1 MVANARPSLTQT
13 LTQYMASLPP
23 ARQRNGRQELT
34 RFVQW
39 CGSDRGVGELTPYE
53 IGGYAESASIWGAD
67 TAEKLK
73 SVKAFLTYLK
83 NQGIIEVNLATHL
96 KASRA
101 SKGRKR
107 VYFKA
112 SAENAELSAEGYAN
126 LQSRLEFLKGER
138 VQIVGDIQR
147 AMADKDFK
155 ENSPLDAAKERQG
168 MIESSIREL
177 EGVLTNAVVIG
188 SGEQNSDG
196 RVRLGKKVTLKEASS
211 GKRVSYTLV
220 DSREADPVNGKIS
233 SVSPVGKAL
242 MDKVVG
248 EEIEISVPV
257 GTLHYV
263 IHSIG
268 KK

>member
-1 MVANARPSLTQT
+1 MVANASPSLTQT
-13 LTQYMASLPP
+13 LSQYLASLPA
-23 ARQRNGRQELT
+23 ARQRDGRQELT

-39 CGSDRGVGELTPYE
+39 CGSDRGVGALTPYE
-53 IGGYAESASIWGAD
+53 IGEYGESASIWGAD
-67 TAEKLK
+67 TADKLK
-73 SVKAFLTYLK
+73 PVKSFLTYLK
-83 NQGIIEVNLATHL
+83 KQGIIEVNLATHL

-101 SKGRKR
+101 SKNRKR
-107 VYFKA
+107 VYVKS

-126 LQSRLEFLKGER
+126 LQSRLEFLKEER

-147 AMADKDFK
+147 AMADKDFR
-155 ENSPLDAAKERQG
+155 ENAPLDAAKERQG

-177 EGVLTNAVVIG
+177 EGVLNNAVIIG
-188 SGEQNSDG
+188 SEERNSDG
-196 RVRLGKKVTLKEASS
+196 RVTLGKKVTLKEASS

-220 DSREADPVNGKIS
+220 DSREADPINGKIS

-242 MDKVVG
+242 MDKVAGDEV
-248 EEIEISVPV
+248 EISVPL

-263 IHSIG
+263 VHSIG

>member
-1 MVANARPSLTQT
+1 MVGNTRTSLTET
-13 LTQYMASLPP
+13 LNRYLASLPP
-23 ARQRNGRQELT
+23 TRHRNGRQELT

-39 CGSDRGVGELTPYE
+39 CGRDRGVGELTPYE

-67 TAEKLK
+67 TADKLK
-73 SVKAFLTYLK
+73 SVKAFLTYLQK
-83 NQGIIEVNLATHL
+83 QGIIEVNLATHL

-107 VYFKA
+107 LYFK
-112 SAENAELSAEGYAN
+112 SSGENAELSAEGYAN
-126 LQSRLEFLKGER
+126 LQSRLDILKEER

-147 AMADKDFK
+147 AMADKDFR
-155 ENSPLDAAKERQG
+155 ENAPLDAAKERQG

-177 EGVLTNAVVIG
+177 EGVLVNAVVIG
-188 SGEQNSDG
+188 NAEDDGEG

-211 GKRVSYTLV
+211 GKRVSYIMV

-248 EEIEISVPV
+248 EEVEISVPR

-268 KK
+268 RK